1 MSEVVV
7 RDFCRADQAAA
18 AELVNA
24 GLGSRFGFR
33 DDTKNPDLY
42 DIGAYYAGDCFVV
55 AVLDGR
61 VVGTGGLIYESQ
73 LVTRVVRMH
82 TDETYRRRGVGTA
95 VIADLERRALE
106 YGAREIFLETDI
118 DWHDA
123 HAFYAAVGYS
133 AFRRNEF
140 GIRLHKLIS

>member
-7 RDFCRADQAAA
+7 RDFSHADQARA
-18 AELVNA
+18 AELINS
-24 GLGSRFGFR
+24 GLGRRFGVR

-42 DIGAYYAGDCFVV
+42 DIAAYYAEDCFVV

-61 VVGTGGLIYESQ
+61 VVGTGAMIYESQ

-82 TDETYRRRGVGTA
+82 TDEAYRRRGVGTA
-95 VIADLERRALE
+95 IIADLEQRARK

-118 DWHDA
+118 DWRDA

-133 AFRRNEF
+133 EFRRNEL
-140 GIRLHKLIS
+140 GIRFHKLIS